1 MCMAVMMRGKRRPC
15 TPSAQRFKMDSPELS
30 PRKAVMSRHAK
41 THELVVPSPVSS
53 QSALIETEA
62 HNGASVTAT
71 MVSSAGRASPASS
84 SSGAGGGGGGG
95 RLALGCG
102 PLLRLDG
109 AVRLAVAAD
118 DLCVTL
124 DVPDTVGLCGTL
136 TLAEVCDVWLCVM
149 PRHEVLAMENRST
162 ASEAGERIVQNHP
175 FFARPTVGSVEPA
188 YFDISKLLE
197 YWYMYEI
204 YVLVLSEFIP
214 TD

>member
-1 MCMAVMMRGKRRPC
+1 
-15 TPSAQRFKMDSPELS
+15 MDSPELS

-84 SSGAGGGGGGG
+84 SSSSAGGGGGGG
-95 RLALGCG
+95 RLTLGCG
-102 PLLRLDG
+102 LLLRLDG

-136 TLAEVCDVWLCVM
+136 TLAEVCAVWLCVM

-162 ASEAGERIVQNHP
+162 ASEGGERIVRNHP
-175 FFARPTVGSVEPA
+175 SMEPA
-188 YFDISKLLE
+188 YSKFMYSSFDIQNMRYCFFAIFLE
-197 YWYMYEI
+197 LCPTYSREI
-204 YVLVLSEFIP
+204 AIS
-214 TD
+214 